1 MKTKRTFWS
10 RLLGGY
16 SVGKLRIW
24 PWKAEFWRMR
34 TPTKEADIKLKEVG
48 DMSNNKNR
56 KL

>member
-34 TPTKEADIKLKEVG
+34 TPTKEADIKL
-48 DMSNNKNR
+48 
-56 KL
+56 